1 MLLERKTMQGIIS
14 AVRRNSLAENAG
26 IKAGEKLCAV
36 NGVSVHDIIELS
48 YLVADEQ
55 IVLTIEDSEC
65 RQRQIVIEKYTDE
78 ELGLEFEAAVFDG
91 VTTCYN
97 NCVFC
102 FVDQMI
108 PGMRE
113 SLYVRDDDYR
123 LSFLYGNFIT
133 LTNMKEEDF
142 EQIIKTHM
150 SPLYISVHATRPEV
164 RCQMMNN
171 RCLLYT
177 SPSPRD

>member
-113 SLYVRDDDYR
+113 SYVMTIIVY
-123 LSFLYGNFIT
+123 LSYMVT
-133 LTNMKEEDF
+133 LLLL
-142 EQIIKTHM
+142 QI
-150 SPLYISVHATRPEV
+150 
-164 RCQMMNN
+164 
-171 RCLLYT
+171 
-177 SPSPRD
+177 

>member
-1 MLLERKTMQGIIS
+1 
-14 AVRRNSLAENAG
+14 
-26 IKAGEKLCAV
+26 
-36 NGVSVHDIIELS
+36 
-48 YLVADEQ
+48 
-55 IVLTIEDSEC
+55 
-65 RQRQIVIEKYTDE
+65 
-78 ELGLEFEAAVFDG
+78 
-91 VTTCYN
+91 
-97 NCVFC
+97 
-102 FVDQMI
+102 MI

-171 RCLLYT
+171 RFAGELMSKINRLLEF
-177 SPSPRD
+177 PSIHKLFAVLVIMMEKCWNKPIVIWKP

>member
-1 MLLERKTMQGIIS
+1 MQGIIS

-123 LSFLYGNFIT
+123 YLSYMVIL
-133 LTNMKEEDF
+133 LLL
-142 EQIIKTHM
+142 QI
-150 SPLYISVHATRPEV
+150 
-164 RCQMMNN
+164 
-171 RCLLYT
+171 
-177 SPSPRD
+177 

>member
-1 MLLERKTMQGIIS
+1 
-14 AVRRNSLAENAG
+14 
-26 IKAGEKLCAV
+26 
-36 NGVSVHDIIELS
+36 
-48 YLVADEQ
+48 
-55 IVLTIEDSEC
+55 
-65 RQRQIVIEKYTDE
+65 
-78 ELGLEFEAAVFDG
+78 
-91 VTTCYN
+91 
-97 NCVFC
+97 
-102 FVDQMI
+102 MI

-164 RCQMMNN
+164 RCQ
-171 RCLLYT
+171 
-177 SPSPRD
+177 